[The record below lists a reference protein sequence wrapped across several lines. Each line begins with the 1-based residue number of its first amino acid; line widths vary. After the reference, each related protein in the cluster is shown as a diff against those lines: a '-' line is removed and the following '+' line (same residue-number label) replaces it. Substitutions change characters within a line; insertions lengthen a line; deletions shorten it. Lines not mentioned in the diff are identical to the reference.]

1 MKIAIINSSQE
12 VYNLATHRIA
22 HYHER
27 LGDEVTVTK
36 GSQLFL
42 DGIWDADK
50 AYFSCIFT
58 WDLKEM
64 CANVNLLK
72 ERGIPIEIG
81 GPAATAMPMWIKEK
95 TGVMPHVGLDS
106 RFEREKGDFKMEFT
120 SRGCRNHCGWCIV
133 PKIEPIHMEYEDFN
147 IPVGDNPYIGDNNI
161 LATSSE
167 HQELVVEK
175 LRNVKNLDINSGF
188 EASLFTED
196 HYQLYSQLKLE
207 RWRFAFDS
215 MAVEKEF
222 ERAVNIL
229 KKHEIRYS
237 EISTY
242 VLIGFPG
249 TTYEET
255 VYRLEKAR
263 AIGTSPYPQV
273 FRPLNSIERE
283 YVAPGWEKEKIDQL
297 RMYWVH
303 PPFWKT
309 VSFEEFKL
317 KFKEQIDNNNPKLF
331 EI

>member
-27 LGDEVTVTK
+27 LGDTVTLTK

-42 DGIWDADK
+42 DGVWNADK

-72 ERGIPIEIG
+72 ERDIAIEIG
-81 GPAATAMPMWIKEK
+81 GPAATAMPVWVENRTGIK
-95 TGVMPHVGLDS
+95 PHVGLDD

-120 SRGCRNHCGWCIV
+120 SRGCRNHCAWCIV
-133 PKIEPIHMEYEDFN
+133 PKIEPIHVEYEDIN
-147 IPVGDNPYIGDNNI
+147 IPVGDNPYLGDNNL
-161 LATSSE
+161 LACSWE
-167 HQELVVEK
+167 HQKRVVGK
-175 LRNVKNLDINSGF
+175 LKNVSNLDINSGF

-196 HYQLYSQLKLE
+196 HYALYSQLKLE
-207 RWRFAFDS
+207 RWRLAFDS

-229 KKHEIRYS
+229 KKHGVRYS

-255 VYRLEKAR
+255 IYRLEKAR
-263 AIGTSPYPQV
+263 SLGTSPYPQIY
-273 FRPLNSIERE
+273 RPLNSINHD
-283 YVAPGWEKEKIDQL
+283 YVAPGWDKEKLSLL
-297 RMYWVH
+297 RMYWIT
-303 PPFWKT
+303 PQKWRT
-309 VSFEEFKL
+309 CTFEEFQL
-317 KFKEQIDNNNPKLF
+317 QYTPPDDNVNPHLF
-331 EI
+331 TL